1 MTTPGYQHFF
11 AELKRRRV
19 FRVMAVYGV
28 VAFGIIEAADAIF
41 PRMALPDWT
50 VTLIVWLALLGFP
63 VAIVLAWALEMTPEG
78 VQRTAGATPA
88 ELTEILAARRSD
100 RAAGGRVVRGQAVGS
115 RGGS

>member
-1 MTTPGYQHFF
+1 MTDTPGYQRLF

-50 VTLIVWLALLGFP
+50 VTLVVWLALLGFP

-78 VQRTAGATPA
+78 VRRTTEAAPG
-88 ELTEILAARRSD
+88 ELTEIISAPASKRWPAGVLALM
-100 RAAGGRVVRGQAVGS
+100 GMRGCGT
-115 RGGS
+115 